1 MIIFKVLLMA
11 SFCIYQG
18 AAECTNRDQIQCGTN
33 HYCVDFS
40 SLCNGADSCEDNTD
54 EEPTLCDV
62 WRKTGCGYGGTR
74 LCQRGRGQTCL
85 SPREYCEA
93 PCDDKDE
100 RLCQMVEDGRLEPYN
115 EIVLRT
121 NVYFAEVSGEE
132 FLEKVNVT
140 IEHPDC
146 PHLYTRVGDHCL
158 SIFFFG
164 LVNWGEARAFCKM
177 NGGDLLSFQDG
188 FENFYEITRHLH
200 ENNITSDFW
209 IGGAVRNKTWTW
221 VDGNPIELGT
231 PYWSLRTNPACN
243 YRNQTISLKKS
254 CNRYLQRPRK
264 PTVGMC
270 TALNFENFFYM
281 SDEDCLAKKSPL
293 CVAGKEPSER
303 A

>member
-1 MIIFKVLLMA
+1 MRA
-11 SFCIYQG
+11 
-18 AAECTNRDQIQCGTN
+18 
-33 HYCVDFS
+33 
-40 SLCNGADSCEDNTD
+40 
-54 EEPTLCDV
+54 V

-100 RLCQMVEDGRLEPYN
+100 RLCQ
-115 EIVLRT
+115 
-121 NVYFAEVSGEE
+121 
-132 FLEKVNVT
+132 VNVT

-188 FENFYEITRHLH
+188 FENFYEITATFTRTVSKWSGHHLGLL
-200 ENNITSDFW
+200 DW
-209 IGGAVRNKTWTW
+209 GAVRNKTWTW

-231 PYWSLRTNPACN
+231 PYWSLRYDLVPPSRAQVRSNNANEPCLQLSQPDHQFEEILQSLPA
-243 YRNQTISLKKS
+243 TT
-254 CNRYLQRPRK
+254 RK

>member
-1 MIIFKVLLMA
+1 MIKGLLPSGKA
-11 SFCIYQG
+11 KCPDR
-18 AAECTNRDQIQCGTN
+18 NLIQCETN
-33 HYCVDFS
+33 DNCVEI
-40 SLCNGADSCEDNTD
+40 SLICDGVTNCDDNSD
-54 EEPTLCDV
+54 EERSLCDV
-62 WRKTGCGYGGTR
+62 WATKKCYTGTFTCNKGGKWS
-74 LCQRGRGQTCL
+74 CL
-85 SPREYCEA
+85 SPKEYCEESNP

-281 SDEDCLAKKSPL
+281 SDEDCLAKRSPL